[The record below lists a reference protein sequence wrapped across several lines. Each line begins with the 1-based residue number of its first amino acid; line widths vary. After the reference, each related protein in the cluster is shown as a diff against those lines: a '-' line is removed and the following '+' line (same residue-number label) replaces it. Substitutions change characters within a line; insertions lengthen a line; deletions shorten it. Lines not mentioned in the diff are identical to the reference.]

1 MNKELKKTIEQ
12 AQIRWLTQRL
22 EECQELEV
30 KYNNLKEKY
39 NKLENEYVKT
49 LGQFR
54 AVIEVLD
61 ECTYADVEKKID
73 EILKE

>member
-1 MNKELKKTIEQ
+1 MNKELKKSIEQ
-12 AQIRWLTQRL
+12 AQIHWLTQRL

-39 NKLENEYVKT
+39 NKLENEYLKT

-61 ECTYADVEKKID
+61 EYTYANVKKNLD
-73 EILKE
+73 KILEE